1 MNFEVYQDETLQLI
15 NLFILKTCQQDN
27 IFESFG
33 EIICSSP
40 MGVQGL
46 SNDPDLT
53 ESIVVSLLKLKMTPS
68 PHVEESVENVHP
80 FP

>member
-1 MNFEVYQDETLQLI
+1 
-15 NLFILKTCQQDN
+15 
-27 IFESFG
+27 
-33 EIICSSP
+33 